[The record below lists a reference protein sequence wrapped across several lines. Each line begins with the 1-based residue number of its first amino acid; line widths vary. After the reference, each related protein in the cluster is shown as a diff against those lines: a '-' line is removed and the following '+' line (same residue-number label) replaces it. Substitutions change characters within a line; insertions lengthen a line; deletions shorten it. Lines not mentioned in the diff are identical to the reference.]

1 MMKFGLPQKLTS
13 LATAAYLTT
22 GCVGNIGENFA
33 KKVENT
39 KWQELSQVIC
49 QDKPVNPKIIDPKDT
64 FHLSQE
70 NWTVSHNDVDK
81 TRQDITRR
89 TSALI
94 NVKRTPNGEDGDTQI
109 DGLTN
114 ELTLWQSHQKGSP
127 YKADAIFAN
136 NVQKVLT
143 PFETGHLGEFCEGYG
158 SKRALNNDVTI
169 ARIEDPKNAEE
180 AKNIYTKTTNYDA
193 SKQFGKLAKEGQF
206 LSTADDIKGRRMLL
220 DLSLADDRMTEA
232 IQKLGVPV
240 KAPVK

>member
-1 MMKFGLPQKLTS
+1 MMMKFGLPQKLTS

-33 KKVENT
+33 KKAENT

-49 QDKPVNPKIIDPKDT
+49 QHKPVNPKIIDPKDT

-70 NWTVSHNDVDK
+70 NWTVSHNDVGK

-114 ELTLWQSHQKGSP
+114 ELTLWQSYQETP
-127 YKADAIFAN
+127 YRSDAIFAHN
-136 NVQKVLT
+136 DQEVLT
-143 PFETGHLGEFCEGYG
+143 PFKRPHLYNFCEGYG

-206 LSTADDIKGRRMLL
+206 LSTADDIKGRSILF